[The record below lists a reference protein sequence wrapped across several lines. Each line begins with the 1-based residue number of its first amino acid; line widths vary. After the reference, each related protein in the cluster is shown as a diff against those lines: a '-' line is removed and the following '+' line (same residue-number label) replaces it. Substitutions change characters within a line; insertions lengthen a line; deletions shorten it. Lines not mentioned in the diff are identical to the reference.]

1 LELPEDWKISPIF
14 NVEDLTAYLGHHEDE
29 EEETALRLPPVTKT
43 KPDTETIVRDELMS
57 IGTGGF
63 QKFVGQAEG

>member
-1 LELPEDWKISPIF
+1 M
-14 NVEDLTAYLGHHEDE
+14 EDLTAYLGHHEDE

-43 KPDTETIVRDELMS
+43 KLDTEAIVRDELMS

-63 QKFVGQAEG
+63 QKFVGQVKG